1 MGAVQ
6 TTYTANL
13 VIGSPGQVADTITFD
28 AVSRQVQP
36 ATLAFGR
43 AVIQGT
49 AADQV
54 NVGAAGV
61 FIGISVRDLG
71 LDPAQGDQYIQGDT
85 AAIMIRGS
93 IFITATDVVAAGN
106 PVFRTPT
113 GLLVATSAGNTAVAN
128 AIFET
133 GGGIGSL
140 VRVRLG

>member
-13 VIGSPGQVADTITFD
+13 AIGSPGDRADTITFD
-28 AVSRQVQP
+28 AVSRLVQP

-54 NVGAAGV
+54 NVGAGGV
-61 FIGISVRDLG
+61 FIGISVRDIG
-71 LDPAQGDQYIQGDT
+71 LDPAQGDQYVQGDT

-93 IFITATDVVAAGN
+93 IFITATDVVVAGN
-106 PVFRTPT
+106 PVYRTAA
-113 GLLVATSAGNTAVAN
+113 GVLVATASGNTLIPN
-128 AIFET
+128 CIFET
-133 GGGIGSL
+133 GGGVGAL
-140 VRVRLG
+140 VKVRLG